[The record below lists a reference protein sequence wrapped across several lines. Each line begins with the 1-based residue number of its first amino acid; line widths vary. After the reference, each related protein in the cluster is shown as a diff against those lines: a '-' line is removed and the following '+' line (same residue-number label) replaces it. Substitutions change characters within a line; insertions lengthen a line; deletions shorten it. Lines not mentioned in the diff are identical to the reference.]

1 MKIIEYR
8 LFMPLTVDENQI
20 GQLWSF
26 AEVSRVNTG
35 GGEGVEILQ
44 NETFN
49 VPVDK
54 DKRIVYKSLPEYED
68 YETQIL
74 GSTASTSSNTNNNN
88 SNHTGAKSKL
98 LDKFPFKKSASK
110 ENFRRSKHL
119 NHDASDHERS
129 KSLDFGD
136 SLDQPDEFQSIH
148 SNEFSLNESEI
159 KNGQYTHKIY
169 KMASKLPW
177 FVRRLLPKDSTI
189 IREKSWNMYPVVKTV
204 ITNEYFRTNFR
215 IEMDTITKA
224 CENGIPEDNV
234 HNLSPEELEK
244 REIVEIDIA
253 APVPANEYKEDED
266 PTRFKSQKTGR
277 GPLVPG
283 EWITKT
289 KPLICCYKL
298 VIVEFKVFGLQ
309 TRSENYL
316 KSMYKQLFTT
326 FHREIYCWLDKWYDL
341 NLEEVRRIEAELAKL
356 LFEKIQQGEISNC
369 ALVDCD

>member
-1 MKIIEYR
+1 
-8 LFMPLTVDENQI
+8 MPLTVEENQI

-44 NETFN
+44 NESFN

-54 DKRIVYKSLPEYED
+54 DKRIVYKYLPNYED
-68 YETQIL
+68 YETQISG
-74 GSTASTSSNTNNNN
+74 GSATNGSSSNNN
-88 SNHTGAKSKL
+88 SNNTGAKNKL

-110 ENFRRSKHL
+110 ENFKRSKHHEL
-119 NHDASDHERS
+119 ADHERS
-129 KSLDFGD
+129 KSLDLGD
-136 SLDQPDEFQSIH
+136 NTEDSDEFQSIN
-148 SNEFSLNESEI
+148 SNEFVLNDSEI

-177 FVRRLLPKDSTI
+177 FVRKLLPKDSTI
-189 IREKSWNMYPVVKTV
+189 IRERSWNMYPVVKTV
-204 ITNEYFRTNFR
+204 ISNDYFRTNFR
-215 IEMDTITKA
+215 IEMDTITKL
-224 CENGIPEDNV
+224 CENGKPEYNV
-234 HNLSPEELEK
+234 HNLTEEQLEK

-253 APVPANEYKEDED
+253 AQVPPGEYKEDED
-266 PTRFKSQKTGR
+266 PSLFKSEKTGR

-283 EWITKT
+283 EWINNT

-298 VIVEFKVFGLQ
+298 VSVEFKVFGLQ

-326 FHREIYCWLDKWYDL
+326 FHREIFCWLDKWYGLDL
-341 NLEEVRRIEAELAKL
+341 EGVRKIDNELQKI
-356 LFEKIQQGEISNC
+356 LFEKIQQGEISKC
-369 ALVDCD
+369 ALIESD